1 MLVPST
7 GRESVLHR
15 FTCQGDGGYP
25 YSGLVLSG
33 NTLYGTTV
41 TGGSGSCQRGCGVVF
56 ALNINERIITGLH
69 KFLGPDGAVPYAGL
83 VQDKSGNLQGTTS
96 LGGANN
102 KGTVFKVVPKT
113 TKVTVLHSFSGSD
126 GEYPYSGLTWTQPA
140 QSCSAPLSKA
150 ALAAT
155 EWCSV

>member
-1 MLVPST
+1 MPST

-83 VQDKSGNLQGTTS
+83 VQDKSGKLTALLASEARTTRE
-96 LGGANN
+96 
-102 KGTVFKVVPKT
+102 P
-113 TKVTVLHSFSGSD
+113 
-126 GEYPYSGLTWTQPA
+126 
-140 QSCSAPLSKA
+140 CSRWFPRP
-150 ALAAT
+150 
-155 EWCSV
+155 